1 MKSLIES
8 LTESLFDDDLVSKDI
23 PSFGDK
29 YEIDRI
35 SISFNS
41 GSTFPDKYKKILS
54 CFPTRE
60 LKKLLTPDEIKEAKN
75 INLDG
80 VEVRGIDSDSEK
92 SIFEHLKYVIAVV
105 NKIPDIPEQYNE
117 YSEKMFSS
125 MLKVFRGVGWKDW
138 GRETLRSR
146 SSAPTF
152 VLSCNTSYKSWIVL
166 SFYFIEK

>member
-1 MKSLIES
+1 MKSLLES

-41 GSTFPDKYKKILS
+41 GTTFPDKYKKILS
-54 CFPTRE
+54 CFPSRE

-80 VEVRGIDSDSEK
+80 VDVRGVNSDSEK

-105 NKIPDIPEQYNE
+105 NKIPDIPEQYNK
-117 YSEKMFSS
+117 Y
-125 MLKVFRGVGWKDW
+125 
-138 GRETLRSR
+138 
-146 SSAPTF
+146 
-152 VLSCNTSYKSWIVL
+152 
-166 SFYFIEK
+166 